1 MGTALRIQASLGHAQ
16 PLYWTSADEVLF
28 NDNFGVFGAHVS
40 VPDSLGIDHHH
51 GSVFALIE
59 AAGFINPYSSGKSRI
74 FCQLRETRVQ
84 IALSICCAGRARR
97 VGGTH
102 IVANK
107 DMVFKSRQA
116 VILLNVSASRLNP
129 GAGVSLKVIPI
140 PEESGAEPRSFHNL
154 S

>member
-59 AAGFINPYSSGKSRI
+59 AAGFINPHSPAQSGFLR
-74 FCQLRETRVQ
+74 QLLEPRVQ
-84 IALSICCAGRARR
+84 ITLAVGCA
-97 VGGTH
+97 
-102 IVANK
+102 
-107 DMVFKSRQA
+107 
-116 VILLNVSASRLNP
+116 
-129 GAGVSLKVIPI
+129 
-140 PEESGAEPRSFHNL
+140 
-154 S
+154 